1 MDMKNKNTY
10 ILFLFAM
17 NENQDEFVKMMGNE
31 LSIVASSPDV
41 RYYYGPQSSVFVFTS
56 NDTFNEISEMLTI
69 MFEVAELTYMFLPL
83 DRNNMTSG
91 FGKTVDKHLFGDK
104 PLTNDSTNITN
115 AFKAFKEDFDEFAQ
129 MCEDD
134 YDDEI
139 VKLKRKSKP
148 YVPSVNDILD
158 KIRITG
164 ISSITI
170 EEKTILDNYSKQL

>member
-1 MDMKNKNTY
+1 
-10 ILFLFAM
+10 M
-17 NENQDEFVKMMGNE
+17 NEDQDQFVKMMANE
-31 LSIVASSPDV
+31 LSIVSASSDV

-56 NDTFNEISEMLTI
+56 TETFTDLSEIISI

-83 DRNNMTSG
+83 DRNNMSSG
-91 FGKTVDKHLFGDK
+91 FGDTVDKHLFGDK
-104 PLTNDSTNITN
+104 PLTNESTNITK
-115 AFKAFKEDFDEFAQ
+115 ALKAFNEDFDEFAQ

-158 KIRITG
+158 KIRNTG

>member
-1 MDMKNKNTY
+1 MKNKNTY

-31 LSIVASSPDV
+31 LSIVATSPDV

-56 NDTFNEISEMLTI
+56 NETFNELSEILTI
-69 MFEVAELTYMFLPL
+69 MFEVDELTYMFLPL

-104 PLTNDSTNITN
+104 PLTTDSTSITQAFR
-115 AFKAFKEDFDEFAQ
+115 AFKDDFDEFAQ

-134 YDDEI
+134 YDNEI
-139 VKLKRKSKP
+139 VKIKSKP

-158 KIRITG
+158 KIKITG
-164 ISSITI
+164 INSITI

>member
-17 NENQDEFVKMMGNE
+17 NENQDEFVEMMGNE

-56 NDTFNEISEMLTI
+56 TETFNELSEI
-69 MFEVAELTYMFLPL
+69 TYMFLPL

-115 AFKAFKEDFDEFAQ
+115 AFQAFKEDFDEFAQ

-139 VKLKRKSKP
+139 VRIKRKSKP

-158 KIRITG
+158 KISNSG
-164 ISSITI
+164 MNSISI

>member
-1 MDMKNKNTY
+1 MKSKNTY

-17 NENQDEFVKMMGNE
+17 NEDQDQFVTMMGNE
-31 LSIVASSPDV
+31 LSMVAASSDV

-56 NDTFNEISEMLTI
+56 YETFKDLSEMITI
-69 MFEVAELTYMFLPL
+69 MFEVDELTYMFLPL
-83 DRNNMTSG
+83 DKNNMTSG
-91 FGKTVDKHLFGDK
+91 FGDTVDSHLFGEK
-104 PLTNDSTNITN
+104 PLTSESTNITK
-115 AFKAFKEDFDEFAQ
+115 AFNAFKEDFDEFAQ

-134 YDDEI
+134 YEDEI

-148 YVPSVNDILD
+148 YVPSVNEILD
-158 KIRITG
+158 KIKNHG